1 VLREKMKIRKKM
13 RDFEGRIKLM
23 KKTPLVDL
31 EEMFLEL
38 YEYNLQNYIKQE
50 KEKNPK
56 KTRKEI
62 IVQMYKLHDRL
73 KNSGREVEVESL

>member
-1 VLREKMKIRKKM
+1 MEKTNVRRKM
-13 RDFEGRIKLM
+13 RDFEGRIELM
-23 KKTPLVDL
+23 KKTPLEDL

-38 YEYNLQNYIKQE
+38 YEYNLQNYIKKE
-50 KEKNPK
+50 KEENPK

-73 KNSGREVEVESL
+73 KNSGREVELESL